1 MPGVGDIGI
10 PYDDRM
16 HDKVR
21 LTASIDPEQL
31 AAAREAVAA
40 GRAASVSAWVNEAM
54 RRQAEIESK
63 LAAMAGFISAYEAE
77 HGVITEDEMRDA
89 RRSRRSRAIVVRG
102 PDS

>member
-1 MPGVGDIGI
+1 MA
-10 PYDDRM
+10 YDVRM
-16 HDKVR
+16 QEKVR
-21 LTASIDPEQL
+21 LTASVDPEQL

-63 LAAMAGFISAYEAE
+63 LAVWERFFAAYEAE
-77 HGVITEDEMRDA
+77 HGVITEEEMREA
-89 RRSRRSRAIVVRG
+89 RRSMRARAIVVRG